1 LTLLSIPNFVVAS
14 EPEALDCA
22 ELYIV
27 QANDWLS
34 NIAAKFLGSLEAF
47 PAIVAAT
54 NQQHRADPSFAQI
67 SNPDL
72 IEPGWKLCVPA
83 AGEAEVLLTRAV
95 MCGTGTAPTVASNQP
110 SPPVTAGPAYTLDSF
125 VDEHGF
131 SHDVKSDWIY
141 SSPEPVPKF
150 EVLREHQVV
159 REAYGYRANY
169 LWNEHLTDEYLA
181 TSGIFKAM
189 PEKIRLFEAPW
200 QTILPRFRYPPN
212 VTLPTGLT
220 TNQFGW
226 RGQSIT
232 LRKPVNTI
240 RIAAVGAST
249 TVGGHTMPV
258 SYPEFLEHW
267 LNFWSRQQ
275 ALPVNFEVINAGRE
289 GLNSNDIAAVV
300 RYELLPLDL
309 DYVIYYEGSNQF
321 HPETVVNF
329 PPEHALGQP
338 PAGVVPNFANV
349 DSDDA
354 TLLDQLSEYSAI
366 AARARSLVEQ
376 FLITGEEPPKPEQT
390 FDLPD
395 GLNEFS
401 PDRQHLGNALGLKHI
416 LRDLDQIK
424 RDLDEQEVTM
434 VMTTFNWFAYDGMVL
449 YPGRHRNLYGYLNRV
464 YWPISYANIRRAADF
479 QNRVFNKWAGDQGV
493 VMIDLAG
500 QMPKEPDLYDDAIHN
515 TYLGTRIRAW
525 LVFES
530 LIPLLKDDI
539 DRGILPRPAR
549 LNYRV
554 HPYIEVP

>member
-1 LTLLSIPNFVVAS
+1 MLSIPNIVAAS
-14 EPEALDCA
+14 EPEAGDCA
-22 ELYIV
+22 EVYIV

-34 NIAAKFLGSLEAF
+34 NIAEKFLGNLEAF
-47 PAIVAAT
+47 PAIVDAT
-54 NQQHRADPSFAQI
+54 NQQHRTDSSFALI
-67 SNPDL
+67 GNPDL
-72 IEPGWKLCVPA
+72 IEPGWKLCIPITR
-83 AGEAEVLLTRAV
+83 EAEVLLARAV
-95 MCGTGTAPTVASNQP
+95 KRGTGATPTAASPQTSP
-110 SPPVTAGPAYTLDSF
+110 SVTAGPAYTLDSF
-125 VDEHGF
+125 ADEHKF
-131 SHDVKSDWIY
+131 SPDVKSDWIY

-150 EVLREHQVV
+150 KVLPEYEAVQ
-159 REAYGYRANY
+159 EAYGYRANY
-169 LWNEHLTDEYLA
+169 LWNEHLTDEYL
-181 TSGIFKAM
+181 TSSGIFKAM
-189 PEKIRLFEAPW
+189 PQEVKLFEAPW
-200 QTILPRFRYPPN
+200 QTVLPRYRYPPN

-226 RGQSIT
+226 RGRSIA
-232 LRKPVNTI
+232 LRKPASTI

-249 TVGGHTMPV
+249 TVGGHTLPF

-267 LNFWSRQQ
+267 LNLWSRQED
-275 ALPVNFEVINAGRE
+275 LPVKFEVINAGRE

-300 RYELLPLDL
+300 RYELLPLDI

-329 PPEHALGQP
+329 PPEHTLGQP
-338 PAGVVPNFANV
+338 PPGKVPNFANV

-354 TLLDQLSEYSAI
+354 SLLDQLSEYSAI

-416 LRDLDQIK
+416 LGDLDQLK

-449 YPGRHRNLYGYLNRV
+449 DPGRHRNLYIYLNRV
-464 YWPISYANIRRAADF
+464 HWPISYANIRRAADF
-479 QNRVFNKWAGDQGV
+479 QNRVFNKWAAGQGV

-530 LIPLLKDDI
+530 LIPLLKNDI
-539 DRGILPRPAR
+539 DQEILPRPAR

-554 HPYIEVP
+554 HPYLEVQ